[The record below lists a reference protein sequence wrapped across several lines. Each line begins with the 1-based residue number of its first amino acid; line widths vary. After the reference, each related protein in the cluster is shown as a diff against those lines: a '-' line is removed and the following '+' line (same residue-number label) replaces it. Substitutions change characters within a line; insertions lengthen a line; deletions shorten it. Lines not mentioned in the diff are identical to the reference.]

1 MAVEVR
7 SGCAADPSARRPCLQ
22 VLQCQP
28 SVAKGASGRSS
39 ARRPCPQ
46 VHQGHPRVAK
56 GASDRSSARR
66 PCPQV
71 PQGHPGVAKR
81 VLDRSSAR
89 RPCPQVL
96 QRHPCVAK
104 GGLLTGL
111 RHCDLAHRYSRG
123 IQAWRDRHQS
133 HVAPARDIH
142 RAGSQCPQTPQ
153 RQIALRGEANWTS
166 PSKRLCPTPTLK
178 GISRLDRQDK

>member
-1 MAVEVR
+1 MASQPGGALPNR
-7 SGCAADPSARRPCLQ
+7 SQTGLFPMLRPSFGTATLPTSASETSRRGEEGLRT
-22 VLQCQP
+22 VFGTATLLTGT
-28 SVAKGASGRSS
+28 SGASSRGE
-39 ARRPCPQ
+39 
-46 VHQGHPRVAK
+46 
-56 GASDRSSARR
+56 
-66 PCPQV
+66 
-71 PQGHPGVAKR
+71 
-81 VLDRSSAR
+81 
-89 RPCPQVL
+89 
-96 QRHPCVAK
+96 
-104 GGLLTGL
+104 GGLLAGL
-111 RHCDLAHRYSRG
+111 RHGDLVHRYSRG